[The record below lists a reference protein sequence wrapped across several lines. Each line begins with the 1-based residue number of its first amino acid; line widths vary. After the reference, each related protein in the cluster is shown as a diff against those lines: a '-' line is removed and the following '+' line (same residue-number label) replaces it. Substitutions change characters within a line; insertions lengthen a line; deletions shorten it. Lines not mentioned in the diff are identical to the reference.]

1 LHADG
6 RIGPAAALNEQPGA
20 AFVFGTTPG
29 PSPIEYVFRADGR
42 WLDTSPTWNVNDADT
57 GVGLAAVP
65 DLLGVIELVA
75 E

>member
-1 LHADG
+1 
-6 RIGPAAALNEQPGA
+6 
-20 AFVFGTTPG
+20 
-29 PSPIEYVFRADGR
+29 
-42 WLDTSPTWNVNDADT
+42 LDTSPTWNVNDADT